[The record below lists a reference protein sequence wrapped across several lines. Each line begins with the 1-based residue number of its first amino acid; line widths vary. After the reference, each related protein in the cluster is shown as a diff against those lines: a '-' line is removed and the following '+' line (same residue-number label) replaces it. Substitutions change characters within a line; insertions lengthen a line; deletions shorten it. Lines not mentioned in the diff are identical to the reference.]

1 MKRMTKEKVEIIKN
15 NLTQVSN
22 ILKANGYD
30 VCAANL
36 DNVALDT
43 LECIKMVNE
52 TVPEEEAN
60 DI

>member
-1 MKRMTKEKVEIIKN
+1 MKRVPKEEVEIIKK
-15 NLTQVSN
+15 NLTQVSD

-30 VCAANL
+30 VCAANV
-36 DNVALDT
+36 DNVARDT

-52 TVPEEEAN
+52 TVPKEVPD